1 MWEIYSEES
10 INGQIALE
18 NKLELSNKIEN
29 INPLQCINFTSKY
42 AHIGAHI
49 HSQGN
54 VGIHSSIIGNY
65 KKIQLPKCPLRWI
78 HKLLY

>member
-18 NKLELSNKIEN
+18 KNLELSHKVEN
-29 INPLQCINFTSKY
+29 IHPLQCVTSTCKH
-42 AHIGAHI
+42 AHIDAHI
-49 HSQGN
+49 HSQGSM
-54 VGIHSSIIGNY
+54 GIHGRIIGNY
-65 KKIQLPKCPLRWI
+65 KKMELPKCPLRWI